1 MEGLNT
7 SEKVLVYVFGFDSGF
22 KIYIGGLKFCLSVGS
37 DTSNTTQTVCV
48 SADNAEHSFRVM
60 FDLSTREVLIEA
72 RSLTKKYDDFL
83 AVDNIDFE
91 VYKGESCGFL
101 GPNGAGK
108 TTTIKMLHCVL
119 PITTGSLTLDK
130 MSVNDKPREIKKI
143 VGVAPQ
149 EDNLDPDFT
158 VLYNLIVYARYFDV
172 PKQQAQARSEEL
184 LKFIQLDEKRDVLI
198 SQLSAGMKR
207 RLILAR
213 ALINDPQ
220 ILLLDE
226 PTTGLDPQARHL
238 IWDKIH
244 ELHKQGVTII
254 LTTHYM
260 DEAQELCDRTLI
272 MNQGHIIENGKPA
285 DLIKQHIGDEVLEL
299 DNTPENQTQITQ
311 LIPNA
316 QIETLPDKIRVYTT
330 APHGTFER
338 YLSEYPT
345 RNATI
350 RNANLE
356 DVFLKLTGRQLKE

>member
-1 MEGLNT
+1 M
-7 SEKVLVYVFGFDSGF
+7 SS
-22 KIYIGGLKFCLSVGS
+22 
-37 DTSNTTQTVCV
+37 
-48 SADNAEHSFRVM
+48 
-60 FDLSTREVLIEA
+60 REVLIEA
-72 RSLTKKYDDFL
+72 RNLTKKYDNFV
-83 AVDNIDFE
+83 AVDNINFE
-91 VYKGESCGFL
+91 IYKGESCGFL

-119 PITTGSLTLDK
+119 PVTTGTLTINK
-130 MSVNDKPREIKKI
+130 MNINTNSRQIKKI

-158 VLYNLIVYARYFDV
+158 VLQNLIVYARYFDI
-172 PKQQAQARSEEL
+172 PKQTAQKRGEEL
-184 LKFIQLDEKRDVLI
+184 LKFIQLQEKQKVLI
-198 SQLSAGMKR
+198 NELSAGMKR

-213 ALINDPQ
+213 ALNNEPQ

-244 ELHKQGVTII
+244 ALQKQGVTII

-272 MNQGHIIENGKPA
+272 MNLGKIIENGKPTE
-285 DLIKQHIGDEVLEL
+285 LVKKHIGQEVLEL
-299 DNTPENQTQITQ
+299 DNTLENRKILQQQ
-311 LIPNA
+311 LPTANL
-316 QIETLPDKIRVYTT
+316 EVLPDKIRVYTT
-330 APHGTFER
+330 EPHGTFER
-338 YLSEYPT
+338 YLSEHPAK
-345 RNATI
+345 NATI